1 MAGAAAKRYARA
13 VFELAK
19 EQDQVEQWGRR
30 LEAVRDVLSLPEVA
44 GVLANPSVAVQRRQD
59 AAAALLERRVAREG
73 INLARLLVGANR
85 VGELDGIIE
94 QYQLLADADAGRVR
108 ATATTAV
115 PLTRSDADRLQA
127 SLSRQLGRE
136 VRLDTRVDR
145 AIIGG
150 LVLRMGDR
158 VIDASV
164 ATRLQ
169 QLRRQLAGAGSRST
183 E

>member
-13 VFELAK
+13 VFELAR
-19 EQDQVEQWGRR
+19 EEGQVEEWARR
-30 LEAVRDVLSLPEVA
+30 LEEVRDVLGRPEVTS
-44 GVLANPSVAVQRRQD
+44 VLANPTIAVRRREE
-59 AAAALLERRVAREG
+59 AAAALLQAAAPGREVL
-73 INLARLLVGANR
+73 NLARLLVGANR
-85 VGELDGIIE
+85 IGELEGIIE
-94 QYQLLADADAGRVR
+94 QYQLLADEDAGRVR

-115 PLTRSDADRLQA
+115 PLTRSDADKLKT
-127 SLSRQLGRE
+127 SLSRLLGRE
-136 VRLDTRVDR
+136 VRLDTRVDG

-169 QLRRQLAGAGSRST
+169 QLRHRLAGV
-183 E
+183 

>member
-13 VFELAK
+13 IFELAS
-19 EQDQVEQWGRR
+19 EEGLVDRWAER
-30 LEAVRDVLSLPEVA
+30 LGAVRDILGRPEVA
-44 GVLANPSVAVQRRQD
+44 SVLANPTIDVRRREE
-59 AAAALLERRVAREG
+59 AAAALLEGHAGREVR
-73 INLARLLVGANR
+73 NLARLLVGANR

-94 QYQLLADADAGRVR
+94 QYQLLADESAGRVR

-115 PLTRSDADRLQA
+115 PLTRPDADKLEATLAKR
-127 SLSRQLGRE
+127 LGRQ
-136 VRLDTRVDR
+136 VRLDNQVDG

-169 QLRRQLAGAGSRST
+169 QLRRQLAGV
-183 E
+183 

>member
-13 VFELAK
+13 IFELAR
-19 EQDQVEQWGRR
+19 EEGMIDRWGQR
-30 LEAVRDVLSLPEVA
+30 LETVRGILGRPEVTA
-44 GVLANPSVAVQRRQD
+44 VLANPTIAVRRRQE
-59 AAAALLERRVAREG
+59 AAAAMLERHVGREVL
-73 INLARLLVGANR
+73 NLARLLVGANR

-94 QYQLLADADAGRVR
+94 QYQLLADEDAGRVR

-115 PLTRSDADRLQA
+115 PLTRSDADRLEQ
-127 SLSRQLGRE
+127 SLSRRLGRE
-136 VRLDTRVDR
+136 VRLHNQVDR
-145 AIIGG
+145 SIIGG

-169 QLRRQLAGAGSRST
+169 QLRRQLVGG
-183 E
+183 

>member
-13 VFELAK
+13 IFELAK
-19 EQDQVEQWGRR
+19 EEGLVDRWAER
-30 LEAVRDVLSLPEVA
+30 LKTVRDILGRPEVTNVLS
-44 GVLANPSVAVQRRQD
+44 NPTIDVRRREE
-59 AAAALLERRVAREG
+59 AAAALLERHAGREVL
-73 INLARLLVGANR
+73 NLARLLVGANR

-94 QYQLLADADAGRVR
+94 QFQLLADEDAGRVR

-115 PLTRSDADRLQA
+115 PLTRSDADKLEA
-127 SLSRQLGRE
+127 SLSRRLGRE
-136 VRLDTRVDR
+136 VRLHNHVDR

-169 QLRRQLAGAGSRST
+169 QLRRQLAG
-183 E
+183 

>member
-13 VFELAK
+13 IFELAR
-19 EQDQVEQWGRR
+19 EEGQVDQWARR
-30 LEAVRDVLSLPEVA
+30 LEDVRDVLGRPEVTS
-44 GVLANPSVAVQRRQD
+44 VLANPTIAVQRRQE
-59 AAAALLERRVAREG
+59 AAAGLLRQDAGREVL
-73 INLARLLVGANR
+73 NLARLLVGANR
-85 VGELDGIIE
+85 IDALDGIIE
-94 QYQLLADADAGRVR
+94 QYQLLADEDAGRVR

-115 PLTRSDADRLQA
+115 PLTRSDADKLKA
-127 SLSRQLGRE
+127 SLSRLLGHE
-136 VRLDTRVDR
+136 VRLETRVDG

-169 QLRRQLAGAGSRST
+169 QLRHQLAGA
-183 E
+183 

>member
-13 VFELAK
+13 IFELAK
-19 EQDQVEQWGRR
+19 EEGLVDRWGER
-30 LEAVRDVLSLPEVA
+30 LETVRDILGRPEVTT
-44 GVLANPSVAVQRRQD
+44 VLANPTIAVKRRQE
-59 AAAALLERRVAREG
+59 AAAGLLERHAGREVL
-73 INLARLLVGANR
+73 NLARLLVGANR

-94 QYQLLADADAGRVR
+94 QFQLLADEDAGRVR

-115 PLTRSDADRLQA
+115 PLTRSDADKLEQ
-127 SLSRQLGRE
+127 SLSRRLGRE
-136 VRLDTRVDR
+136 VRLRNQVDR

-150 LVLRMGDR
+150 LVVRMGDR

-169 QLRRQLAGAGSRST
+169 QLRRQLGGS
-183 E
+183 